1 MDGEN
6 IVGMKLIDAVK
17 GMPDDIEMCIGA
29 ATGFVFCGKKEQ
41 FLEDENLISQKL
53 IDNAKFNMK
62 QYESKILNRCNECLN
77 GKCRMSD
84 MKSKIKIIMYTFRIY
99 TDNLKYILSFT
110 DLKNRIVK
118 DAYLRLHKNGIVILV
133 EGKEKGTFWDEDEY
147 SEWRRTEGGCI

>member
-1 MDGEN
+1 MKE
-6 IVGMKLIDAVK
+6 IIGMKLSDALCK
-17 GMPDDIEMCIGA
+17 IPDDKIICIGA

-84 MKSKIKIIMYTFRIY
+84 MKSKIKIIMYTFKIY